1 MKNIGW
7 ANLIRAYTAR
17 LYVLDNPKLAA
28 REMFLIMETS
38 ISVDSKIKQETTKEF
53 LIKIVESISDLDQN
67 YADDLGK
74 HYTKMALDL
83 LYKTEPK
90 KKK

>member
-1 MKNIGW
+1 MKSVGW
-7 ANLIRAYTAR
+7 TNLIRAYTAR

-38 ISVDSKIKQETTKEF
+38 IAVDSKRKQETTKEF
-53 LIKIVESISDLDQN
+53 LIKIVESINELDQD
-67 YADDLGK
+67 YADNLGK

-83 LYKTEPK
+83 LYKAESK